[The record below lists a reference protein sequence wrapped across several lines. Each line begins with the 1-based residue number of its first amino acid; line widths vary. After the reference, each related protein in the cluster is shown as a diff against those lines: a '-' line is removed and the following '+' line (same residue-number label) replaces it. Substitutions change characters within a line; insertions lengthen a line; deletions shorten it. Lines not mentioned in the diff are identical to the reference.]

1 MLKKIKFILSFALVL
16 ALCASFI
23 PAYADTAF
31 PVSSLQEPEMPAGNM
46 VVVNWE

>member
-23 PAYADTAF
+23 PACADTAF
-31 PVSSLQEPEMPAGNM
+31 PVSSLQESEMPAGNM